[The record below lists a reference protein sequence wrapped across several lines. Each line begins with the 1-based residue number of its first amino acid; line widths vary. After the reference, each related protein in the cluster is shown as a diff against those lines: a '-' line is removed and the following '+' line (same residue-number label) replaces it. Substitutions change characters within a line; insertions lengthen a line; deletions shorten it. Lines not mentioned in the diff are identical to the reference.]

1 MINNLYPLSGNARA
15 KQTANFL
22 NISTVTLW
30 RWTKNKPGFPK
41 AIRLTERVTIYDANE
56 IRQWVRGQYVDKGM

>member
-1 MINNLYPLSGNARA
+1 MTNISYPLSGNARA

-56 IRQWVRGQYVDKGM
+56 VRQWVRAQYPNEGQ